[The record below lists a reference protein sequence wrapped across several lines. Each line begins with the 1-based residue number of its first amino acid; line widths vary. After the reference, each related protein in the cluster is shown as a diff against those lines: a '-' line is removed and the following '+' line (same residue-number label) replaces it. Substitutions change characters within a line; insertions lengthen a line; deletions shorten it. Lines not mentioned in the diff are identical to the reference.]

1 VLSRVQA
8 QPPGAAAA
16 ATGSP
21 AERRSAALDSLAVSL
36 GGQLERILGI
46 VTSLVLRWGL
56 DPARLGVYTGLR
68 LYLDQTNRT
77 SLGIGL
83 GALQEIPILRAAGR
97 ADEARRLADIAYT
110 TNTLTCLAYAL
121 ALCLWAWI
129 RRALVAG
136 DPLAA
141 EWTWGLVAVAGLTLL
156 KRYESFLTAV
166 LRAHGEFILTT
177 ELDVLEAVVSLV
189 TIAAGLAVG
198 GFWGLL
204 AAVGVILGTKIAYLH
219 GRHPLRFR
227 WSWDRAVAGRLMRV
241 GLPIL
246 ANTAVFGAVLN
257 CDRVLI
263 LWRVADGARAV
274 GLYSI
279 ALLGT
284 SWSLDL
290 AGRIVLVLY
299 TAMQTTLGRTCDRAL
314 VARQAALATEAQA
327 TPLAAGSAAAYLVG
341 PFVLGSLLPRYADGL
356 PALRPLLPGMVLL
369 GLAWPARQ
377 SLITVGQPYR
387 LCLATTAGLLITAVA
402 GWIGADRAGLVG
414 VARGM
419 TLGYAAVYLFTSA
432 AALAASL
439 GWRGWI
445 AHLGRL
451 ARTLA
456 WFAAGAW
463 SAGEVPIGSEGDWRA
478 LAARSLILAAWI
490 LPALLSWGRRHHWG
504 GLLG

>member
-1 VLSRVQA
+1 MLTA
-8 QPPGAAAA
+8 
-16 ATGSP
+16 
-21 AERRSAALDSLAVSL
+21 
-36 GGQLERILGI
+36 
-46 VTSLVLRWGL
+46 LVLRWGL

-83 GALQEIPILRAAGR
+83 GAVQEIPILRAAGR
-97 ADEARRLADIAYT
+97 ADEARRLADVAYT
-110 TNTLTCLAYAL
+110 TNSLTCFAYAL
-121 ALCLWAWI
+121 ALCLWAWL
-129 RRALVAG
+129 RRAWLAD

-141 EWTWGLVAVAGLTLL
+141 EWTWGLAAVAGLTLL

-166 LRAHGEFILTT
+166 LRAHREFALTT
-177 ELDVLEAVVSLV
+177 ELDVLDAVVSL
-189 TIAAGLAVG
+189 IAFTAGLAVG

-204 AAVGVILGTKIAYLH
+204 GAVGIILGLKIAYLH
-219 GRHPLRFR
+219 ARSPLRFR
-227 WSWDRAVAGRLMRV
+227 WSWDLAAAGRLMRV

-257 CDRVLI
+257 VDRVLI

-279 ALLGT
+279 AILGT

-290 AGRIVLVLY
+290 AGRIVLVVY
-299 TAMQTTLGRTCDRAL
+299 TSLQTTLGRTCDRAL

-327 TPLAAGSAAAYLVG
+327 TPLAAGSAVAYLVG
-341 PFVLGSLLPRYADGL
+341 PLVLGSLLPRYADGL

-387 LCLATTAGLLITAVA
+387 LCLATTAGLAITAVA
-402 GWIGADRAGLVG
+402 GWIGADRAGIVG
-414 VARGM
+414 VASGM
-419 TLGYAAVYLFTSA
+419 SLGYAAVYLITSA
-432 AALAASL
+432 VAFSGPL

-445 AHLGRL
+445 VHLRRL
-451 ARTLA
+451 ATTLA
-456 WFAAGAW
+456 WLAGGAW
-463 SAGEVPIGSEGDWRA
+463 LAGHLPIGNEGDWAA
-478 LAARSLILAAWI
+478 LAARALILAAWM
-490 LPALLSWGRRHHWG
+490 LPALVCWGRRHHWG
-504 GLLG
+504 GLFG